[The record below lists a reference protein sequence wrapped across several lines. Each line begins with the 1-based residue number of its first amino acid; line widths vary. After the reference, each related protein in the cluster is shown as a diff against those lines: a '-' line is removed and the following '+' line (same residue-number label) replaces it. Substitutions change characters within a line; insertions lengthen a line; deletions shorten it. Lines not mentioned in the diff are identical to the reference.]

1 MILAVDPGGT
11 TGVALHGGLP
21 VTTWFFEIPGGH
33 LGFVDWF
40 HATSAPG
47 GSYADHQLDIVCESF
62 IPRPGALT
70 HQPDASYIIGYLKMW
85 AHRKGMSFKL
95 QSPAQAKSFS
105 TNAKLKAAGLYPIG
119 MGHAQDAARHLL
131 VYLVQAYPQGEV
143 ARKLSEGLNL

>member
-21 VTTWFFEIPGGH
+21 VSTYFFEVPGGH

-40 HATSAPG
+40 HTRTDTSGA
-47 GSYADHQLDIVCESF
+47 YADHHLDIVCESF

-105 TNAKLKAAGLYPIG
+105 TNAKLKAAGLYPVG
-119 MGHAQDAARHLL
+119 KGHAQDAARHLL
-131 VYLVQAYPQGEV
+131 VHLVSTDPQGAI
-143 ARKLSEGLNL
+143 ARKLAEGLSL